1 MAPESLK
8 LIGTFQ
14 AQAHGQPKGAEV
26 RMTCYAA
33 DYQGELQPAAEIAEI
48 NWFSHSQVQ
57 KVDSVD
63 QIIFGW
69 LYERELLAE

>member
-1 MAPESLK
+1 
-8 LIGTFQ
+8 
-14 AQAHGQPKGAEV
+14 
-26 RMTCYAA
+26 MTCYAA